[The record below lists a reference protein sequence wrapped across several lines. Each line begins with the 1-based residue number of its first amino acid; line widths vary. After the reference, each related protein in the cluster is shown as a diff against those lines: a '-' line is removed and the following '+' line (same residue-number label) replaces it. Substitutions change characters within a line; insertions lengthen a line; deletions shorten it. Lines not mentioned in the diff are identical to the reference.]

1 MLQPQRR
8 PTAPGEI
15 LREHYLK
22 PRGLSVAEL
31 ARAVDHSYKHMS
43 QVINGHAAI
52 EARLACKLA
61 AVFGTTPDFWLNL
74 QKAVDLWE
82 TRQEL
87 AGWQPTAIYP
97 APAVE
102 ETDPHIRT
110 SL

>member
-1 MLQPQRR
+1 MLKPQRR

-31 ARAVDHSYKHMS
+31 ARAVEHSYKHVS
-43 QVINGHAAI
+43 QIVNGKAAI

-61 AVFGTTPDFWLNL
+61 AIFGTTLDLWLNL

-82 TRQEL
+82 AHQEL
-87 AGWQPTAIYP
+87 AGWQPATTYL
-97 APAVE
+97 APVE
-102 ETDPHIRT
+102 TGD
-110 SL
+110 